1 MSADYERRVFNVG
14 QALLN
19 PSSSP
24 SLVTIDPVERDT
36 ASDPKPNSDDA
47 LGPGAIAGISVGAF
61 IVLSILAALIW
72 WRRRSRKRRDE
83 AKQPPRMHRV
93 LSADETTL
101 AAADVEM
108 TNMAEH
114 NMTEHYKPAQ
124 ELYGG
129 PSNGAAEPYAKPELD
144 STATGMRYELGSARG
159 TAHRPGHRRQ
169 QQSFGSSQSGIS
181 PLGVGDRTS
190 GGFGEPSPP
199 LNYSPRPSP
208 PLPEG
213 RPSYY
218 PFELE

>member
-1 MSADYERRVFNVG
+1 MFNVG

-24 SLVTIDPVERDT
+24 SLVTIDPVET
-36 ASDPKPNSDDA
+36 GPASDPVPNSEDA

-61 IVLSILAALIW
+61 IVLSILAALLW

-144 STATGMRYELGSARG
+144 ATTTAATRHELSGGGSTV
-159 TAHRPGHRRQ
+159 HRPGHRRQ
-169 QQSFGSSQSGIS
+169 QPSFGSSQSGIS
-181 PLGVGDRTS
+181 PMGVGDTMS
-190 GGFGEPSPP
+190 GMFGEPSPP

-208 PLPEG
+208 PLPDR
-213 RPSYY
+213 RPGAASPYA
-218 PFELE
+218 PFELP